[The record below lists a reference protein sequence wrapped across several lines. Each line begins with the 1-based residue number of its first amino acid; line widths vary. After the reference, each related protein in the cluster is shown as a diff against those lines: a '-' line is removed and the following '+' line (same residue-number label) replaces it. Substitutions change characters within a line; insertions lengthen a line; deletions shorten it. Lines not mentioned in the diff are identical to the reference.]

1 MRRYATLC
9 VLFAG
14 SFAFAQAPIGADV
27 VLEKRY
33 GVAGN
38 LEFYPQ
44 SSAKDALASAA
55 KLLEKK
61 RYSYILAHI
70 VDPAFVDDR
79 VAKKA
84 AKLSAAV
91 EKRLDAKRSDQK
103 ASAKPGLTIEE
114 QIPLDPFG
122 FAERVKAEATQRAFD
137 ELVKELEANLSE
149 APEQIAQLMRFAKEG
164 VITENGP
171 TASAAVK
178 EIVGKQVFLKQAESI
193 GFKEGLNLDG
203 KPALLKQTVTRWH
216 LEDRQT
222 EVAK

>member
-1 MRRYATLC
+1 MRRLASLF

-14 SFAFAQAPIGADV
+14 SLAFAQAPIGVDV

-44 SSAKDALASAA
+44 SSAKDALNSAA

-70 VDPAFVDDR
+70 VDPTLVDDR

-84 AKLSAAV
+84 QKLTAAV
-91 EKRLDAKRSDQK
+91 EKELDAKRSEQK
-103 ASAKPGLTIEE
+103 ASAKSGLTFDE

-122 FAERVKAEATQRAFD
+122 FAERVKAEATKRAF
-137 ELVKELEANLSE
+137 ESLVKELESNLGE
-149 APEQIAQLMRFAKEG
+149 APEQVLQLMRFAKEG

-171 TASAAVK
+171 TASVAVK
-178 EIVGKQVFLKQAESI
+178 EIMGKQVYLKQADSI

-203 KPALLKQTVTRWH
+203 KRALVKQTVTRWH